1 MSEIDKE
8 RILKEALQLT
18 RSGRYDKAIEE
29 LQKLLRLNPK
39 DTRALQKIAELQS
52 KKGDNQEA
60 IKTYFRLAELY
71 EKDGFIDF
79 AISVYKTIINLD
91 SGLFN
96 VHLKLGELFLQKN
109 LKSEA
114 LGFLQAAFKLCQDK
128 KMVKEGIEVLKKM
141 VLANPED
148 ISSIE
153 RLADHYYYDE
163 GKSDAAKDLLHRAAD
178 ILKRSSHIDKA
189 QKLYER
195 ILNMDSKDE
204 LALRRLTEFN
214 VEDGAV
220 NQAVDIYERMLRSN
234 PYDFKILKKAIEV
247 YRGLGDIEKVK
258 IYLRR
263 LASAYKLKGEYA
275 DIKEAYKEILSLD
288 PLDPEAI
295 DYMNQGKNTKE
306 LKIQNPHEVQ
316 KELVIQKELVNV
328 EEIEEFSLSDQYHSQ
343 VDKYGKN
350 KDGNLEN
357 VLDEENNAKE
367 LEGSPTHFSDHQ
379 EISSQ
384 LTLDYSNISE
394 MEAVDKT
401 QLEEIKEGEAEVLGV
416 LNNKGDNQEVEER
429 REVTSEL
436 NGLSSATLNKIG
448 KSEFFELGMMHKDKM
463 IFEQAASEFRKSIM
477 EGYKVWESYMMI
489 GISFLKGGYGKTA
502 LQWFQKGLFLDGLLV
517 DQLIALKSGSA
528 IALGILGNYS
538 DAIKVLEGI
547 VAEYE
552 KYEMR

>member
-1 MSEIDKE
+1 MSERDKE
-8 RILKEALQLT
+8 KILKEALQLT
-18 RSGRYDKAIEE
+18 RVGRYDKAIEE

-79 AISVYKTIINLD
+79 AISLYKTIINLD

-109 LKSEA
+109 LRSEA
-114 LGFLQAAFKLCQDK
+114 LGSLQAAFKLCQDK
-128 KMVKEGIEVLKKM
+128 KMVKEGIEVLKQM
-141 VLANPED
+141 VIANPED
-148 ISSIE
+148 VSSIE

-163 GKSDAAKDLLHRAAD
+163 GKSDAAKNLLHRAAD

-220 NQAVDIYERMLRSN
+220 NQAVDIYERMLRYN
-234 PYDFKILKKAIEV
+234 PNDFKILKKAIEV

-275 DIKEAYKEILSLD
+275 DIKEVYNEILSLD
-288 PLDPEAI
+288 PFDPEAI
-295 DYMNQGKNTKE
+295 DYIKQGKNTKE
-306 LKIQNPHEVQ
+306 LEIQNPHEKQ

-328 EEIEEFSLSDQYHSQ
+328 EEIEEFSFSDQYHSQ

-350 KDGNLEN
+350 KDSNLEN
-357 VLDEENNAKE
+357 VLDEDNAKE

-384 LTLDYSNISE
+384 LTLDDSNISE
-394 MEAVDKT
+394 MEVVDKT
-401 QLEEIKEGEAEVLGV
+401 
-416 LNNKGDNQEVEER
+416 
-429 REVTSEL
+429 TSEL

-448 KSEFFELGMMHKDKM
+448 ESEFFELGMMHKDKM
-463 IFEQAASEFRKSIM
+463 MFEQAASEFRKSIM

-489 GISFLKGGYGKTA
+489 GICFLNRGDGKTA

-517 DQLIALKSGSA
+517 DQIIALKSGSA

-547 VAEYE
+547 VVEYG
-552 KYEMR
+552 KYEMG

>member
-1 MSEIDKE
+1 MSERDKE
-8 RILKEALQLT
+8 KILKEALQLA
-18 RSGRYDKAIEE
+18 RVGRYDKAIEE

-79 AISVYKTIINLD
+79 VISVYKTIINLD

-128 KMVKEGIEVLKKM
+128 KMAKEGIEVLKKM
-141 VLANPED
+141 VIANPED
-148 ISSIE
+148 VSSIE

-163 GKSDAAKDLLHRAAD
+163 GKSDVAKNLLHRAAD

-234 PYDFKILKKAIEV
+234 PNDFKILKKAIEV

-258 IYLRR
+258 MYLRR

-288 PLDPEAI
+288 PFDPEAI
-295 DYMNQGKNTKE
+295 DYINQGKNTKE
-306 LKIQNPHEVQ
+306 LKIQNPHE
-316 KELVIQKELVNV
+316 EQKELVNV
-328 EEIEEFSLSDQYHSQ
+328 EEIEEFSFSDQYHSQ
-343 VDKYGKN
+343 VGKYGKN
-350 KDGNLEN
+350 KDSNLEN
-357 VLDEENNAKE
+357 VLDEEDKAKG

-384 LTLDYSNISE
+384 LTLDDSNISE
-394 MEAVDKT
+394 MEVVDKT
-401 QLEEIKEGEAEVLGV
+401 QLGEIKGGEAEVLGV
-416 LNNKGDNQEVEER
+416 LNSKGDNQEVEEK

-436 NGLSSATLNKIG
+436 NGLSSAALNKIG

-463 IFEQAASEFRKSIM
+463 MFEQAASEFRKSIM

-489 GISFLKGGYGKTA
+489 GICFLKRGDGKTA

>member
-1 MSEIDKE
+1 MSERDKE
-8 RILKEALQLT
+8 KILKEALQLT
-18 RSGRYDKAIEE
+18 RVGRYDKAIEE

-79 AISVYKTIINLD
+79 AISLYKTIINLD

-109 LKSEA
+109 LRSEA
-114 LGFLQAAFKLCQDK
+114 LGSLQAAFKLCQDK
-128 KMVKEGIEVLKKM
+128 KMVKEGIEVLKQM
-141 VLANPED
+141 VIANPED
-148 ISSIE
+148 VSSIE

-163 GKSDAAKDLLHRAAD
+163 GKSDAAKNLLHRAAD

-220 NQAVDIYERMLRSN
+220 NQAVDIYERMLRYN
-234 PYDFKILKKAIEV
+234 PNDFKILKKAIEV

-275 DIKEAYKEILSLD
+275 DIKEVYKEILSLD
-288 PLDPEAI
+288 PFDPEAI
-295 DYMNQGKNTKE
+295 DYIKQGKNTKE
-306 LKIQNPHEVQ
+306 LEIQNPHEKQ

-328 EEIEEFSLSDQYHSQ
+328 EEIEEFSSSDQYHSQ

-350 KDGNLEN
+350 KDSNLEN
-357 VLDEENNAKE
+357 VLDEDNAKE

-384 LTLDYSNISE
+384 LTLVDSNISE
-394 MEAVDKT
+394 MEVVDKT

-436 NGLSSATLNKIG
+436 NGLSSARLNKIG
-448 KSEFFELGMMHKDKM
+448 ESEFFELGMMHKDKM
-463 IFEQAASEFRKSIM
+463 MFEQAASEFRKSIM

-489 GISFLKGGYGKTA
+489 GICFLNSGDGKTA

-517 DQLIALKSGSA
+517 DQIIALKSGSA

-547 VAEYE
+547 VVEYG
-552 KYEMR
+552 KYEMG

>member
-1 MSEIDKE
+1 MSERDKE
-8 RILKEALQLT
+8 KILKEALQLT
-18 RSGRYDKAIEE
+18 RVGRYDKAIEE

-114 LGFLQAAFKLCQDK
+114 LAFLQAAFKLCQDK
-128 KMVKEGIEVLKKM
+128 KMAKEGIEVLKKM
-141 VLANPED
+141 VIANPED
-148 ISSIE
+148 VSSIE

-163 GKSDAAKDLLHRAAD
+163 GKSDVAKNLLHRAAD
-178 ILKRSSHIDKA
+178 ILKLSSHIDKA

-214 VEDGAV
+214 VEGGAV

-234 PYDFKILKKAIEV
+234 PNDFKILKKAIEV

-288 PLDPEAI
+288 PFDPEAI
-295 DYMNQGKNTKE
+295 DYINQGKNTKE
-306 LKIQNPHEVQ
+306 LKIQNPHE
-316 KELVIQKELVNV
+316 EQKELVNV
-328 EEIEEFSLSDQYHSQ
+328 EEIEEFSSSDQYHSQ

-350 KDGNLEN
+350 KDSNLEN
-357 VLDEENNAKE
+357 VLDEEDNAKE
-367 LEGSPTHFSDHQ
+367 LEGSPTRFSDHQ

-384 LTLDYSNISE
+384 LTLDDSNISE
-394 MEAVDKT
+394 MEVVDKT
-401 QLEEIKEGEAEVLGV
+401 QLEEIKEGEAEVMGV
-416 LNNKGDNQEVEER
+416 LNNKGDIQEVEER
-429 REVTSEL
+429 REVISEL
-436 NGLSSATLNKIG
+436 YGISSATLNKIG

-463 IFEQAASEFRKSIM
+463 MFEQAALEFRKSIM

-489 GISFLKGGYGKTA
+489 GICFLKRGDGKTA

-528 IALGILGNYS
+528 IALGIVGNYS

-552 KYEMR
+552 KYEMRW

>member
-1 MSEIDKE
+1 MSEIGKE
-8 RILKEALQLT
+8 KILKEALQLT
-18 RSGRYDKAIEE
+18 RVGRYAKAIEE
-29 LQKLLRLNPK
+29 LQKLLRLNSK

-60 IKTYFRLAELY
+60 IKTYFSLAELY

-114 LGFLQAAFKLCQDK
+114 LGSLQTAFKLCQDK
-128 KMVKEGIEVLKKM
+128 KMVNEGIEVLKKM
-141 VLANPED
+141 VIANPED
-148 ISSIE
+148 VSSIE

-163 GKSDAAKDLLHRAAD
+163 RKSDAAKNLLHRAAD

-220 NQAVDIYERMLRSN
+220 DQAIDIYERMLRSN
-234 PYDFKILKKAIEV
+234 PNDFKILKKAIEV
-247 YRGLGDIEKVK
+247 YRGLGDIKKLK

-263 LASAYKLKGEYA
+263 LASAYKLKSQDT
-275 DIKEAYKEILSLD
+275 DIKEVYEEILSLD
-288 PLDPEAI
+288 PFDPEAI
-295 DYMNQGKNTKE
+295 EYMSQERITNE
-306 LKIQNPHEVQ
+306 LRIQKPLEEQMDAVIQNDFT
-316 KELVIQKELVNV
+316 NV
-328 EEIEEFSLSDQYHSQ
+328 EDIKEFSSPDQYSSL
-343 VDKYGKN
+343 VDRYSKGDSN
-350 KDGNLEN
+350 FEN
-357 VLDEENNAKE
+357 VLDEEDNAKE
-367 LEGSPTHFSDHQ
+367 LEGSPTHLSNHQ
-379 EISSQ
+379 EIFSK
-384 LTLDYSNISE
+384 LTLDDNKISE
-394 MEAVDKT
+394 MEVVDKT
-401 QLEEIKEGEAEVLGV
+401 QLEDIKEGEAEVFGV
-416 LNNKGDNQEVEER
+416 LNNKGDNQEVEES

-436 NGLSSATLNKIG
+436 NGLSSATLNKVG

-463 IFEQAASEFRKSIM
+463 MFEQAASEFRKSIM
-477 EGYKVWESYMMI
+477 EGYKVWESYMMV
-489 GISFLKGGYGKTA
+489 GICFLKRGDGKTA

-517 DQLIALKSGSA
+517 NQLIALKSGSA

-547 VAEYE
+547 VTEYE